1 MSLEILQQRIRRCKT
16 PLALG
21 LSPRPDTLPEQLI
34 RRFEQLYGSGPMART
49 EALRYQ
55 GTRLLEAAEGLPAV
69 FFRLESYLPYG
80 AAGLDVLANLVSAAA
95 AAEQYVIVDCCT
107 PTPRIWLEA
116 LPGARAVTVNPY
128 VGSDCCD
135 VGDDQAVFALIR
147 GANPSAGQVQNLMAG
162 DRYLHQA
169 VAEQMSRHGAGLLVE
184 TGFSLDIR
192 ELRRQAEQ
200 AMLLLTHCDGE
211 AAAWGVDEYGHGAL
225 VVDETIQYAAD
236 PQDAAAAAVR
246 ELKQWITV
254 V

>member
-1 MSLEILQQRIRRCKT
+1 MSLELLQQRIRRCKT

-21 LSPRPDTLPEQLI
+21 LSPDSLPEQLL
-34 RRFEQLYGSGPMART
+34 RRFEQLYGPGPMAQA

-69 FFRLESYLPYG
+69 FLRLESYLPYG
-80 AAGLDVLANLVSAAA
+80 PAGLEVLANLVSAAA

-107 PTPRIWLEA
+107 PTPRLWLEA

-128 VGSDCCD
+128 VGSDCCN
-135 VGDDQAVFALIR
+135 VGEDQAVFALIR
-147 GANPSAGQVQNLMAG
+147 SANPSAGQVQNLMAG

-169 VAEQMSRHGAGLLVE
+169 VAEQMSRQGAGLLVE

-192 ELRRQAEQ
+192 ELRRQAEK

-211 AAAWGVDEYGHGAL
+211 AAAWGVDQYGHGAL
-225 VVDETIQYAAD
+225 VVDETIQHAAD
-236 PQDAAAAAVR
+236 PKAAAAAAVGA
-246 ELKQWITV
+246 LKQWITV